1 MRKLILL
8 IIILMVISYTSTQV
22 FGQISIG
29 KPADQTVEVSISEQ
43 NNVHIKHIVKPSSSI
58 QQVDVIKGTLSNL
71 SVTDENSNEI
81 QYAKVEKEPLGIT
94 IFPKNKDVFVKY
106 DLADVLVLENGRWM
120 WNFRYLVE
128 TDFYFAD
135 NVDLVYVNNYPV
147 FLDGGIKCHGCQM
160 LLEYVI
166 DEPVTLKNIKWED
179 QEFPIT
185 VRTLAELDSFTLD
198 QSTKRI
204 FFDITGDN
212 DPVTLII
219 PLVLLGNPYEV
230 YFNEEKIL
238 KHEFLTNETHVWL
251 NFRPETSGTIN
262 IIGST
267 VIPEFPFFIPLALG
281 IALILGIQLK
291 NKLILR

>member
-1 MRKLILL
+1 
-8 IIILMVISYTSTQV
+8 MVISYTPTQV

-29 KPADQTVEVSISEQ
+29 KPANQTVEVSISEQ
-43 NNVHIKHIVKPSSSI
+43 NNVHVIHIVKPSSSI

-71 SVTDENSNEI
+71 SVTDENGNEI

-94 IFPKNKDVFVKY
+94 IFPKDKDVFVKY

-135 NVDLVYVNNYPV
+135 NVDLIYVNSNPV

-204 FFDITGDN
+204 FFDITADN
-212 DPVTLII
+212 DPITLII

-251 NFRPETSGTIN
+251 NFRPETSGKID

-267 VIPEFPFFIPLALG
+267 VIPEFPFFMPLALG

-291 NKLILR
+291 NKLTLR

>member
-1 MRKLILL
+1 
-8 IIILMVISYTSTQV
+8 MVISPASTQV
-22 FGQISIG
+22 FAQILIG
-29 KPADQTVEVSISEQ
+29 KPAKQTVEVSISEQ
-43 NNVHIKHIVKPSSSI
+43 NNVHIKHIVKPSSSV
-58 QQVDVIKGTLSNL
+58 QQVDVIEGTLSNV
-71 SVTDENSNEI
+71 SVTDENGNEI
-81 QYAKVEKEPLGIT
+81 QYGTVRKEPLGIT
-94 IFPKNKDVFVKY
+94 IFPIVKDIFIIY
-106 DLADVLVLENGRWM
+106 DLVDVLVLENGRWT
-120 WNFRYLVE
+120 WDFKYPVE

-135 NVDLVYVNNYPV
+135 NVDLIYVNSNPV

-160 LLEYVI
+160 ILEYVI

-204 FFDITGDN
+204 FFGITGDN

-230 YFNEEKIL
+230 YFSGEKIL

-251 NFRPETSGTIN
+251 NFRPETSGTID

>member
-8 IIILMVISYTSTQV
+8 IIILMVISYPSTQV

-29 KPADQTVEVSISEQ
+29 KPAKQNVEVSISEQ
-43 NNVHIKHIVKPSSSI
+43 NNVHVIHIVKPSSSI

-71 SVTDENSNEI
+71 SVTDENGNEI
-81 QYAKVEKEPLGIT
+81 QYATLEKEPLGIT
-94 IFPKNKDVFVKY
+94 IFPKNKDIFIKY
-106 DLADVLVLENGRWM
+106 DLADVLVLENGRWT
-120 WNFRYLVE
+120 WNFRYLME
-128 TDFYFAD
+128 IDFYFAD
-135 NVDLVYVNNYPV
+135 NVDLIYVNSNPV

-160 LLEYVI
+160 ILEYVI

-230 YFNEEKIL
+230 YFNQEKIL
-238 KHEFLTNETHVWL
+238 KHEFLTNETHAWL
-251 NFRPETSGTIN
+251 NFRPETSGTID

>member
-8 IIILMVISYTSTQV
+8 IIILMVISYPSTQV

-29 KPADQTVEVSISEQ
+29 KPANQTVEVSISEQ

-58 QQVDVIKGTLSNL
+58 QQLDVVKGTLSNL
-71 SVTDENSNEI
+71 SVTDENGNEI

-94 IFPKNKDVFVKY
+94 IFPQNKDIFIKY
-106 DLADVLVLENGRWM
+106 DLADALVLEKGRWT
-120 WNFRYLVE
+120 WNFLYLVA
-128 TDFYFAD
+128 TSFYFAD
-135 NVDLVYVNNYPV
+135 NVDLIYVNNFPV
-147 FLDGGIKCHGCQM
+147 FVDEGIKCHGCQM

-251 NFRPETSGTIN
+251 NFRPETSGTID

>member
-29 KPADQTVEVSISEQ
+29 KPADQTVEVSISKQ
-43 NNVHIKHIVKPSSSI
+43 NNVNVIHIVKPSSSI

>member
-1 MRKLILL
+1 
-8 IIILMVISYTSTQV
+8 MVISYTSTQV
-22 FGQISIG
+22 FAQILIG
-29 KPADQTVEVSISEQ
+29 KPANQTVEVSISEQ
-43 NNVHIKHIVKPSSSI
+43 NNVNVIHIVKRSSSI

-71 SVTDENSNEI
+71 SVTDENGNEI

-106 DLADVLVLENGRWM
+106 DLADVLVLENGRWT
-120 WNFRYLVE
+120 WNFRYLME
-128 TDFYFAD
+128 IDFYFAD
-135 NVDLVYVNNYPV
+135 NVDLIYVNSNPV

-160 LLEYVI
+160 ILEYVI

-204 FFDITGDN
+204 FFGITGDN

-230 YFNEEKIL
+230 YFSGEKIL

-251 NFRPETSGTIN
+251 NFRPETSGTID

>member
-22 FGQISIG
+22 FAQISIG

-43 NNVHIKHIVKPSSSI
+43 NNVNVIHIVKPSSSI

-71 SVTDENSNEI
+71 SVTDENGNEI

-106 DLADVLVLENGRWM
+106 DLADVLVLENGRWT
-120 WNFRYLVE
+120 WNFRYLME
-128 TDFYFAD
+128 IDFYFAD
-135 NVDLVYVNNYPV
+135 NVDLIYVNSNPV

-160 LLEYVI
+160 ILEYVI

-204 FFDITGDN
+204 FFNITSDN
-212 DPVTLII
+212 DPITLII

-281 IALILGIQLK
+281 IALILGMQLK

>member
-8 IIILMVISYTSTQV
+8 IIILMVISYTPTQV

-29 KPADQTVEVSISEQ
+29 KPANQTVEISISEQ
-43 NNVHIKHIVKPSSSI
+43 NNVHVIHIVKPSSSI
-58 QQVDVIKGTLSNL
+58 QQVNVIEGTLSNL
-71 SVTDENSNEI
+71 SVTDENGNEI
-81 QYAKVEKEPLGIT
+81 QYATLEKEPLGIT
-94 IFPKNKDVFVKY
+94 IFPKDKDVFVKY

-120 WNFRYLVE
+120 WNFRYLTE

-135 NVDLVYVNNYPV
+135 NVDLIYVNSNPV

-204 FFDITGDN
+204 FFGITGDN
-212 DPVTLII
+212 DPITLII

-267 VIPEFPFFIPLALG
+267 VIPEFPFFMPLALG

-291 NKLILR
+291 NKLNLR

>member
-8 IIILMVISYTSTQV
+8 IIILMVISYPSTQV

-43 NNVHIKHIVKPSSSI
+43 NNVHVIHIVKPSSSI

-71 SVTDENSNEI
+71 SVTDENGNEI
-81 QYAKVEKEPLGIT
+81 QYATLEKEPLGIT

-106 DLADVLVLENGRWM
+106 DLADVLVLENGRWT
-120 WNFRYLVE
+120 WNFRYLME
-128 TDFYFAD
+128 IDFYFAD
-135 NVDLVYVNNYPV
+135 NVDLIYVNSNPV

-160 LLEYVI
+160 ILEYVI

-204 FFDITGDN
+204 FFGITGDN

-230 YFNEEKIL
+230 YFSGEKIL

-251 NFRPETSGTIN
+251 NFRPETSGTID

>member
-8 IIILMVISYTSTQV
+8 IIILMVISYPSTQV

-29 KPADQTVEVSISEQ
+29 KPANQTVEVSISEQ

-58 QQVDVIKGTLSNL
+58 QQLDVVKGTLSNL
-71 SVTDENSNEI
+71 SVTDENGNEI

-94 IFPKNKDVFVKY
+94 IFPQNKDIFIKY
-106 DLADVLVLENGRWM
+106 DLADALVLENGRWT
-120 WNFRYLVE
+120 WNFLYLAA
-128 TDFYFAD
+128 TSFYFAD
-135 NVDLVYVNNYPV
+135 NVDLIYANNFPV
-147 FLDGGIKCHGCQM
+147 FVDEGIKCHGCQM

-179 QEFPIT
+179 QEFPIA
-185 VRTLAELDSFTLD
+185 VRTLAELNDTTFD

-204 FFDITGDN
+204 FFNITSDN
-212 DPVTLII
+212 DPITLII
-219 PLVLLGNPYEV
+219 PLVLLGDPYDV
-230 YFNEEKIL
+230 YFNDEKIL
-238 KHEFLTNETHVWL
+238 KHEFLTNETHTWL
-251 NFRPETSGTIN
+251 NFRPETSGTID

-281 IALILGIQLK
+281 IALVLGIQLK

>member
-1 MRKLILL
+1 MHKLIFL
-8 IIILMVISYTSTQV
+8 IIILMVISSASTQV
-22 FGQISIG
+22 FAQILIG
-29 KPADQTVEVSISEQ
+29 KPAKQTVEVSISEQ
-43 NNVHIKHIVKPSSSI
+43 NNVHVIHSVKPSKDM
-58 QQVDVIKGTLSNL
+58 QQVDVIEGTLSNL
-71 SVTDENSNEI
+71 SVTDENGNEI
-81 QYAKVEKEPLGIT
+81 QYAKLEQERLGIT
-94 IFPKNKDVFVKY
+94 IFPQDKDIFIKY
-106 DLADVLVLENGRWM
+106 DLADVLVLENGRWT

-135 NVDLVYVNNYPV
+135 SVDLIYVNNNPV
-147 FLDGGIKCHGCQM
+147 FIEGGIKCHGCQM

-179 QEFPIT
+179 QEFPIA

-204 FFDITGDN
+204 FFDIISDN
-212 DPVTLII
+212 DPITLII

-230 YFNEEKIL
+230 YYNEEKIL

-251 NFRPETSGTIN
+251 NFRPETSGKID

-291 NKLILR
+291 NKLTLH

>member
-8 IIILMVISYTSTQV
+8 IIILMVISYPSTQV

-29 KPADQTVEVSISEQ
+29 KPANQTVEVSISEQ

-58 QQVDVIKGTLSNL
+58 QQLDVVKGTLSNL
-71 SVTDENSNEI
+71 SVTDENGNEI

-94 IFPKNKDVFVKY
+94 IFPQNKDIFIKY
-106 DLADVLVLENGRWM
+106 DLADALVLENGRWT
-120 WNFRYLVE
+120 WNFLYLVA
-128 TDFYFAD
+128 TSFYFAD
-135 NVDLVYVNNYPV
+135 NVDLIYVNNYPV

-179 QEFPIT
+179 QEFPIA
-185 VRTLAELDSFTLD
+185 VRTLAELNDTTFD

-204 FFDITGDN
+204 FFNIISDN
-212 DPVTLII
+212 DPITLII
-219 PLVLLGNPYEV
+219 PLVLLGDPYDV

-238 KHEFLTNETHVWL
+238 KHEFLTNETHAWL
-251 NFRPETSGTIN
+251 NFRPETSGTID

-281 IALILGIQLK
+281 IALVLGIQLK

>member
-8 IIILMVISYTSTQV
+8 IIILMVISYPSTQV

-29 KPADQTVEVSISEQ
+29 KPADQTVEVSISKQ
-43 NNVHIKHIVKPSSSI
+43 NNVNVIHIVKPSSSI

-71 SVTDENSNEI
+71 SVTDENGNEI
-81 QYAKVEKEPLGIT
+81 QYAKIEKEPLGIT
-94 IFPKNKDVFVKY
+94 IFPKDKDVFVKY
-106 DLADVLVLENGRWM
+106 DLADVLVLENGRWT
-120 WNFRYLVE
+120 WNFRYLAE

-135 NVDLVYVNNYPV
+135 NVDLTYVNSYPV

-204 FFDITGDN
+204 FFDITADN
-212 DPVTLII
+212 DPITLII

-267 VIPEFPFFIPLALG
+267 VIPEFPFFMPLALG

-291 NKLILR
+291 NKLTLR